1 MQYSFEIKGERS
13 DVFGWIV
20 TGAYSFLMGIE
31 GKSILEN
38 IVKLDNR
45 FDISKFI
52 DKIRDVIRNN

>member
-1 MQYSFEIKGERS
+1 
-13 DVFGWIV
+13 VFGWIV

-45 FDISKFI
+45 FDVSVFI
-52 DKIRDVIRNN
+52 ERIKKIFEK